1 MRKVRCYWLIP
12 LEEGKISLRKN
23 RNDDWFCFCL
33 SGRYQSVETCAVWSF
48 ASVSLSV
55 VDVTC
60 FARSCDSQFYGN
72 FLYTQVP
79 SALRR
84 LQRRAEHNGHRNVGG
99 VPMSVRASAEGSASV
114 IPSVGCARIGIH
126 AHRHFS
132 RFGIQKIYI
141 MDLLRSCI
149 SWDLELFLSIPVSNH
164 GTSRNEGLVAK
175 CINGSFKL

>member
-1 MRKVRCYWLIP
+1 MIP

-23 RNDDWFCFCL
+23 RNDDWFYFVFRVPISRSKLVSHNSITTNLRC
-33 SGRYQSVETCAVWSF
+33 GRLLPF
-48 ASVSLSV
+48 LFI
-55 VDVTC
+55 VDVIC
-60 FARSCDSQFYGN
+60 YARSCDSRFYGN

-114 IPSVGCARIGIH
+114 IPSVGCARIGIQ
-126 AHRHFS
+126 AHTHFS

-164 GTSRNEGLVAK
+164 GNSRNEGLVAK